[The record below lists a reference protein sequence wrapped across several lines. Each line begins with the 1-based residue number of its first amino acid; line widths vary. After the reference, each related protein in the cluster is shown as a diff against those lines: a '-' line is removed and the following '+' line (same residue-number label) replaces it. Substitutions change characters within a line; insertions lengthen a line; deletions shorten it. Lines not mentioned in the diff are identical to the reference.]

1 MAKLIDL
8 IDLTDS
14 TIHIDYYWQRFPYQ
28 GTYDLQGN
36 ILSGNDKIPFTRV
49 SFNCTLTTVTTET
62 LINVYNGE
70 TFLATLYPYM
80 RADLE
85 ILGGLGA
92 KDKDII
98 NWVLENGSVE
108 GGVWE
113 ELPSI
118 IYNNQV
124 IAELGDSEVTIL
136 CAGKKMLTDIVIVNP
151 IVEEPEQVGFKQVY
165 PTASSKYNYTCTL
178 SNMDTSKVYSLWTD
192 YYKNNVFFIK
202 YSNNVWTLTSDA
214 PYYLLMIYDQTVSSI
229 EFYVNGGGTAV
240 SSHYNVIVIEGNTE
254 ATLQDF
260 ESLTGEEIL
269 PYAHCLIQDT
279 PITLSDGTYK
289 PIQDITYE
297 NELLVWDFDKGEFT
311 SAKPIWIQQERK
323 AIEYNH
329 IVFSDGSELNTINQ
343 HRIFNVE
350 KGMFTYPMTDD
361 TPIGT
366 TTFNDKGEYVTL
378 VSKEVIE
385 KEVNY
390 YNIITDYH
398 INLFAGTILT
408 SCRLSN
414 IYPIENM
421 KYVKDNRDIIDYGEF
436 NNIPIEYY
444 YGLRLGEQ
452 PTDINRDGAVSFGDT
467 SVEDY
472 VKRLIQN
479 KKE

>member
-1 MAKLIDL
+1 MGKLIDL
-8 IDLTDS
+8 TNTTWKINSLTCS
-14 TIHIDYYWQRFPYQ
+14 AGYGKFYV
-28 GTYDLQGN
+28 G
-36 ILSGNDKIPFTRV
+36 S
-49 SFNCTLTTVTTET
+49 TLTR
-62 LINVYNGE
+62 NGE
-70 TFLATLYPYM
+70 YYSSVSEIYIGYKLNIEDFS
-80 RADLE
+80 RSQKADSVMFGDAE
-85 ILGGLGA
+85 YV
-92 KDKDII
+92 KVDDII
-98 NWVLENGSVE
+98 TFIDGSDVANSNLISWLTSNATQIVE
-108 GGVWE
+108 E
-113 ELPSI
+113 DDIPRI
-118 IYNNQV
+118 IYNGQV
-124 IAELGDSEVTIL
+124 IAELGDGEVTIL
-136 CAGKKMLTDIVIVNP
+136 CIGKKMLTDIVIVNP

-192 YYKNNVFFIK
+192 YYNGNVFFIK

-279 PITLSDGTYK
+279 PITLADNSYK
-289 PIQDITYE
+289 LIQDITYE
-297 NELLVWDFDKGEFT
+297 NDLLVWDFDKGEFT
-311 SAKPIWIQQERK
+311 SAKPIWIQKQRK

-329 IVFSDGSELNTINQ
+329 LVFSDGSELNTINQ

-350 KGMFTYPMTDD
+350 RGMFTYPMTDD

-366 TTFNDKGEYVTL
+366 TTFNDKGEYITL

-421 KYVKDNRDIIDYGEF
+421 KYVKDNRDIIDYEEF

-452 PTDINRDGAVSFGDT
+452 PVDINRDGAVSFGDT